1 MITQFRI
8 AMVGPL
14 PPERSGI
21 AEYAAGLVAMLRD
34 YGLRVDTVTRADVER
49 EGVTRIVETLL
60 QADAVVYQMGNHPAF
75 HGWMLPLMEA
85 VPGVVHLHDLVL
97 HHMVAGVLNDEQR
110 LLGGD
115 YPAAL
120 EKWHTASEIKA
131 ASLALR
137 SGSPIWNRDDVVDF
151 PLHQVA
157 TRLATEVVVHSRY
170 SADRI
175 EAAFPWLP
183 VNIVPQLYPV
193 VAPHRVRDRLNT
205 IAVMGGGHMNR
216 RFDWIVEALT
226 AIDGTLERPLTLEIA
241 GEVEP
246 AVQNQL
252 QGVAA
257 LANVTLVVHGH
268 TSDDEFWGVFE
279 RADLMIALR
288 QPTMGEAS
296 AVVSKALQAG
306 LPTIV
311 SNHGWYAELPDCVK
325 KIAPTDE
332 CPLALASV
340 LGQLVGEPGAMEAW
354 AEECADQ
361 AGRPAFDPFAA
372 TEQYARMLRTHH
384 VLSGF
389 RDKVANAIS
398 SLRVDIDS
406 PLSKELQR
414 IDVRTSLRGDQW
426 VNTAIAALGDQQLDS
441 HARIV
446 GGTVGAYP
454 YSEPLPEEAF
464 LGQAAVVEQDIG
476 TVPAASVFSLQVELT
491 NDSQYQWFSPLGH
504 VIRPFGIY
512 LGHHWASVD
521 SALPPVEQPRTWIED
536 AVDQSSPGL
545 HVMTIRAPDVPGE
558 YYLEI
563 DLVQESVCWF
573 KSRGFLPARLHVNVE
588 ATLP

>member
-21 AEYAAGLVAMLRD
+21 AEYAAGLVAMLREH
-34 YGLRVDTVTRADVER
+34 GLLVDTVTRADVER
-49 EGVTRIVETLL
+49 DGVERVVQTLL
-60 QADAVVYQMGNHPAF
+60 QADAVVYQMGNHPTF

-85 VPGVVHLHDLVL
+85 VPAVVHLHDLVL

-110 LLGGD
+110 LLGDG

-120 EKWHTASEIKA
+120 EKWHSASEVKA

-137 SGSPIWNRDDVVDF
+137 SGSPIWNREDVVDF

-157 TRLATEVVVHSRY
+157 TRLATEVVVHSQY

-175 EAAFPWLP
+175 AAAFPWLP
-183 VNIVPQLYPV
+183 VSIVPQLYPV
-193 VAPHRVRDRLNT
+193 VAPQRVRDHLGT
-205 IAVMGGGHMNR
+205 IAIMGGGHMNR
-216 RFDWIVEALT
+216 RFDWIVEAL
-226 AIDGTLERPLTLEIA
+226 AMIDGALEQPLTLEIA

-257 LANVTLVVHGH
+257 LANVTLILHGH
-268 TSDDEFWGVFE
+268 TSDDEFWSVFE

-311 SNHGWYAELPDCVK
+311 SDHGWYSELPDCVR
-325 KIAPTDE
+325 KIAPDDD
-332 CPLALASV
+332 CPSALAKL
-340 LGQLVGEPGAMEAW
+340 LGKLAADPGAMETW

-361 AGRPAFDPFAA
+361 AGRPVFDPLAA
-372 TEQYARMLRTHH
+372 TEQYARILRTHH

-389 RDKVANAIS
+389 RDKVAEAVS
-398 SLRVDIDS
+398 SLKVDIDS

-414 IDVRTSLRGDQW
+414 IDVRTSLRGDRW
-426 VNTAIAALGDQQLDS
+426 VNAAVAALGDQQLDS

-454 YSEPLPEEAF
+454 YSEPLPDAAF
-464 LGQAAVVEQDIG
+464 LGQASVVERDIG
-476 TVPAASVFSLQVELT
+476 TLTAASVISLQVELT
-491 NDSQYQWFSPLGH
+491 NDSEYQWLSPLGH
-504 VIRPFGIY
+504 AIRPFGIY
-512 LGHHWASVD
+512 LGHHWVAVD
-521 SALPPVEQPRTWIED
+521 SALPPAEQQRTWIEE
-536 AVDQSSPGL
+536 AVDQSTPGL
-545 HVMTIRAPDVPGE
+545 HVMTVRAPDVPGE

-573 KSRGFLPARLHVNVE
+573 KSRGFLPALIHVNVE
-588 ATLP
+588 AAQP

>member
-34 YGLRVDTVTRADVER
+34 HGLQVDTVTRADVER
-49 EGVTRIVETLL
+49 EGMTRVVERLL

-85 VPGVVHLHDLVL
+85 VPAVVHLHDLVL

-120 EKWHTASEIKA
+120 EKWHSASEIKA

-137 SGSPIWNRDDVVDF
+137 TGSPIWNRDEVVDF

-157 TRLATEVVVHSRY
+157 TRLATEVVVHSQY

-175 EAAFPWLP
+175 TAAFPWLP

-193 VAPHRVRDRLNT
+193 VAPHRVRDRLST

-226 AIDGTLERPLTLEIA
+226 AIDSTLEQPLTLEIA

-252 QGVAA
+252 QGIAA

-279 RADLMIALR
+279 RADVMIALR

-311 SNHGWYAELPDCVK
+311 SDHGWYAELPGCVK
-325 KIAPTDE
+325 KIAPTDH
-332 CPLALASV
+332 CPSALAEV
-340 LGQLVGEPGAMEAW
+340 LRQLAGDPSAMEAW

-372 TEQYARMLRTHH
+372 TDKYVRMLRTHH

-389 RDKVANAIS
+389 RDSVAEAVS
-398 SLRVDIDS
+398 SLKVDIDS
-406 PLSKELQR
+406 PLYKELQR
-414 IDVRTSLRGDQW
+414 IDVRTSLRGDRW
-426 VNTAIAALGDQQLDS
+426 VNTAIGALGDQQLDS
-441 HARIV
+441 RAQIV
-446 GGTVGAYP
+446 GATVGAYP
-454 YSEPLPEEAF
+454 YSEPLPEAAF
-464 LGQAAVVEQDIG
+464 LGQASVMEQDIG
-476 TVPAASVFSLQVELT
+476 TVPAASVITLQVELT
-491 NDSQYQWFSPLGH
+491 NESEYQWFSPLGH

-512 LGHHWASVD
+512 LGHHWATLD
-521 SALPPVEQPRTWIED
+521 SASPPAEQPRTWIED

-545 HVMTIRAPDVPGE
+545 HVMTVRAPELPGE

-573 KSRGFLPARLHVNVE
+573 KSRGFVPARLHVNVE
-588 ATLP
+588 ATQP